1 MSLCGRDMR
10 QLLCNW
16 FMMNMIFIKRAWNFV
31 KKKDSISGVSS
42 CKFCEFLNNNGF
54 WVFLRIILQIFG
66 WLLLDF
72 LLLNRFFANVIKIIN
87 LTILKLTRISF
98 FNEVAF
104 YFAWLLHC
112 IKSVRISLSPVW
124 MRENADQNNSEYGHF
139 LRSVVL

>member
-1 MSLCGRDMR
+1 MSLFDRDMR

-16 FMMNMIFIKRAWNFV
+16 FMMNMVFIKRAWNFV

-42 CKFCEFLNNNGF
+42 CKICEFLNNNGF

>member
-42 CKFCEFLNNNGF
+42 CKFFEFLNNNGF

-87 LTILKLTRISF
+87 LTILKLTRIYF

-112 IKSVRISLSPVW
+112 IKRVRISLSPVW